1 MTVDRWLAW
10 ALSDARNRNI
20 DGLVPLL
27 ESLGH
32 SMQAVRSAEW
42 DCDPSPGTAASA
54 ATVPVLAGDAQ
65 TASSVRTPTPED
77 PVGPEFWPLTE
88 LAARLRDGSVRAQ
101 DVLDRCLA
109 RIAAANPT
117 LNAMICVETDRARMA
132 AEAADRRRAAGGR
145 LGPLHGVPITLKDLI
160 DWSGVPTTAASRVRQ
175 GHVAAG
181 DAPIVERLVGA
192 GAIVVGKTNLHEFA
206 MGPTSEDSAF
216 GPPIHPV
223 DPSRS
228 PGGSSGG
235 SAVAVVAGMCSAS
248 IGTDTGGSIRIPA
261 SACGLVG
268 LKPTFGEIPLD
279 GVVPLAWSMDHA
291 GPLTRTVDDA
301 WQLFDVLTRAA
312 PAGPVSRTQIERLRF
327 AVLEPYFCD
336 LLDPGVR
343 HAFESAIAKLRDAGA
358 QIERL
363 GLPSARYVA
372 PVYFQTVLAEA
383 FAYHSTSLDTQPDA
397 YTPPVR
403 LRLEAARYVPAS
415 DYVRAQRGRLVI
427 ASELDRLLERADA
440 LLLPTL
446 PVAASRRGASTV
458 SLDGREEP
466 VRSALLRLTQVFNL
480 TGHPAITIP
489 IGEAEPGL
497 RAGLQLASR
506 KHETRLLLAAAR
518 SCEDVLSR

>member
-20 DGLVPLL
+20 DGLTPLL
-27 ESLGH
+27 ESLGN
-32 SMQAVRSAEW
+32 SIRALRSADW
-42 DCDPSPGTAASA
+42 DEGPAGVS
-54 ATVPVLAGDAQ
+54 GDAPPSRLPGDGS
-65 TASSVRTPTPED
+65 AVSSPNPKALED
-77 PVGPEFWPLTE
+77 AGGPEFWSMTALTE
-88 LAARLRDGSVRAQ
+88 RLRDGSLQARE
-101 DVLDRCLA
+101 LLERCLA
-109 RIAAANPT
+109 RIATTNPV
-117 LNAMICVETDRARMA
+117 LNAMVCIETSRARAA
-132 AEAADRRRAAGGR
+132 AEAADRRQAAGQR

-160 DWSGVPTTAASRVRQ
+160 DWVGTPTTAASRVRF
-175 GHVAAG
+175 GHRATAN
-181 DAPIVERLVGA
+181 ASIVERLEAA

-216 GPPIHPV
+216 GPPIHPA

-235 SAVAVVAGMCSAS
+235 SAVAVATGMCVAS

-301 WQLFDVLTRAA
+301 RRLFDVLSNTA
-312 PAGPVSRTQIERLRF
+312 PTDRVPRVDIERMRF
-327 AVLEPYFCD
+327 VVLEPYFCD
-336 LLDPGVR
+336 LLEAGVR
-343 HAFESAIAKLRDAGA
+343 RAFEAAVARLLEAGA
-358 QIERL
+358 RVERL

-372 PVYFQTVLAEA
+372 PIYFQTVLAEA
-383 FAYHSTSLDTQPDA
+383 LAYHAASLDAQPER

-403 LRLEAARYVPAS
+403 LRLEAARYIPAA
-415 DYVRAQRGRLVI
+415 DYVRAQRGRFVI
-427 ASELDRLLERADA
+427 ARELDTLLEHADA

-446 PVAASRRGASTV
+446 PVAASKRGASTV
-458 SLDGREEP
+458 SLGGREEP
-466 VRSALLRLTQVFNL
+466 VRNALLRLTQVFNL

-506 KHETRLLLAAAR
+506 QHETRLLLAVAR
-518 SCEDVLSR
+518 ACDDVLNE